1 MTIKVYGVNNSRAL
15 RCLWMLEEL
24 GVPYEH
30 IKTDFRGGG
39 TRTPEYLK
47 INPNGHVPALQDGG
61 LTLFESM
68 AINLYL
74 AMKYDKGLW
83 PASLEDQARAIQWS
97 IWGMTEVEPHLL
109 QALLNRAFFPPDKRD
124 ETRAVKALET
134 LQPGAF
140 RVLNEALAGR
150 TTLVGDT
157 FSVADLSLS
166 ALMSWTKGA
175 RADLSSVP
183 NVTRWLEANLA
194 RPAYKAA
201 LAKK

>member
-1 MTIKVYGVNNSRAL
+1 MTIKLYGVNYSRAM

-39 TRTPEYLK
+39 TRTPDYLK
-47 INPNGHVPALQDGG
+47 INPNGHVPALQDGD

-74 AMKYDKGLW
+74 AMKYNQGLW
-83 PASLEDQARAIQWS
+83 PAAVEDQARAIQWS

-109 QALLNRAFFPPDKRD
+109 AALLNRAVFPEDKRD
-124 ETRAVKALET
+124 EAKAAKGVET
-134 LQPGAF
+134 LAAGPF
-140 RVLNEALAGR
+140 RILNDALAGK
-150 TTLVGDT
+150 TYLVGDK
-157 FSVADLSLS
+157 FSVADVSLS
-166 ALMSWTKGA
+166 ALLSWTKGA
-175 RADLSSVP
+175 RADMSAFP
-183 NVTRWLEANLA
+183 NISAWLAAQLA

-201 LAKK
+201 LARK